1 MFTGIVESIGIV
13 DTITEEGSNKSFW
26 IASVLTPELSIDQ
39 SVSHQGVCLT
49 VDQIQ
54 ENKYRVTAIDETL
67 KKTNL
72 NDWKQGDKI
81 NLERCMVMNG
91 RLDGHIVQGHVD
103 TTAPCIGLEEKEGS
117 VEFRFR
123 FPPQYAGLVIEK
135 GSIAVN
141 GTSLTL
147 FNIADDAF
155 TVAIIPYTLAHT
167 SISDV
172 QVGTRVNI
180 EFDIIGK
187 YILRQA
193 AIKSEKNNGQKLI
206 AHQK

>member
-1 MFTGIVESIGIV
+1 MFTGIIESVGIV
-13 DTITEEGSNKSFW
+13 SAISEEGTNKSFW
-26 IASVLTPELSIDQ
+26 IESLLSPELSIDQ

-54 ENKYRVTAIDETL
+54 EGKYRVTAIDETL

-72 NDWKQGDKI
+72 NNWKTGDQI

-103 TTAPCIGLEEKEGS
+103 TTAVCIGREEKEGS
-117 VEFRFR
+117 VEFRFQ
-123 FPPQYAGLVIEK
+123 FPSQYAGLVIEK

-147 FNIADDAF
+147 FNITNDAF
-155 TVAIIPYTLAHT
+155 TVAIIPYTFHHT
-167 SISDV
+167 SINQV
-172 QVGTRVNI
+172 QVGTSVNI

-187 YILRQA
+187 YMLRQ
-193 AIKSEKNNGQKLI
+193 IELGKQ
-206 AHQK
+206 